1 MDERRPWEQAA
12 AVLPDP
18 LRDGLRALGEDR
30 LEEAE
35 EFRLRRGF
43 PMTVLLPEGERETD
57 GPPVGED
64 ELRQV
69 VENATQ
75 CSAHTALDR
84 VRQGFVTLRGGHR
97 IGLCGSVTKK
107 DGRIVTL
114 RELSSLSIRVARSVP
129 GLAKPLLPEL
139 TEDGRFLSTLILA
152 PPGAGKTTLLRDLVR
167 VLSDGEG
174 CPPHR
179 VSVADERGEIAALWR
194 GEPQFYVGR
203 HTDVLDGC
211 SKSEGLSI
219 LIRGMDP
226 QVAAADELGG
236 SEDVRAAEEAAGC
249 GVAVLATAHGAGLED
264 LRRRP
269 ACRELLELGAF
280 RRLVVLERRGAVRS
294 VRVEALL

>member
-12 AVLPDP
+12 AVLPGP

-194 GEPQFYVGR
+194 GEPQLYVGR